1 MIFAVVRGLTNQLSH
16 LLFYQSWLTCKHRFF
31 LISVCQRCSYLRSE
45 QYNMFSIG
53 KDAACS
59 HSIDHSQENIP
70 IKKKRQNQGENKK
83 TRKKK
88 KKKAPRTESN
98 SFLHQRPPCRSH
110 LRLVSLCASSGSSR
124 SLFPQRF
131 ISATERMCA
140 HEKFGFRRETS
151 SSRLLRG
158 MLTWTGMSQ
167 KGGGEEGRGLG
178 VIFF

>member
-1 MIFAVVRGLTNQLSH
+1 
-16 LLFYQSWLTCKHRFF
+16 
-31 LISVCQRCSYLRSE
+31 
-45 QYNMFSIG
+45 MFSIG

-167 KGGGEEGRGLG
+167 KGEGEEGRGLG
-178 VIFF
+178 VNFFRAWVSSCFSSCTGRRHVCALFFYFIQYMPSNAKTHTHDDL